1 MSYAVELREGARK
14 GAWEGTLYCLRAGAG
29 ALRSWLLISALIGSH
44 ALVVVYVGVR
54 LRQWVAAP
62 LVRGAARD
70 LALAREFLQG
80 PDQQDEATEN
90 LHSPDLW
97 NAIRWMCVNALL
109 GLSCAVIAII
119 LGIGVLVS
127 FTCLFW
133 WWALPTEM
141 AVSPGGYPVD
151 SWGAALTTPLVGLA
165 YLALNRY
172 FVPRSASAHA
182 HLAGCVLL
190 RAGAGRLRDRLAEA
204 NLLRQEALEAHGMEL
219 RRIERDLH
227 DGTQNR
233 LVAVRMHLGL
243 IERVMAKDP
252 ERARELM
259 TRAKDASEEALRD
272 LRAVV
277 RSIYPPILADQG
289 LAAAVSS
296 LASRSGVP
304 CEVEVGELPRL
315 PAAVEA
321 AAYFVV
327 TESLTNVAKHSGA
340 SQARVRLSEDA
351 ATLTVTVDDDGEG
364 GADEHLGSGLSGIRH
379 RVAAF
384 DGRTRVT
391 SPPGGPT
398 VIEVRLPCAF

>member
-1 MSYAVELREGARK
+1 MACVVELREGMLGGAR
-14 GAWEGTLYCLRAGAG
+14 AAVLYCLRSGAG
-29 ALRSWLLISALIGSH
+29 ALRSWLLLSALIGAQ
-44 ALVVVYVGVR
+44 ALVVVYVGLH
-54 LRQWVAAP
+54 LRQWVMV
-62 LVRGAARD
+62 LVVRGAARD
-70 LALAREFLQG
+70 LALARGYLQD
-80 PDQQDEATEN
+80 PEQQRGETEN
-90 LHSPDLW
+90 PRSPDTW
-97 NAIRWMCVNALL
+97 NSIRWMCVNSAL
-109 GLSCAVIAII
+109 GLLCAVIAII

-133 WWALPTEM
+133 WWALPAEM
-141 AVSPGGYPVD
+141 AVSPGGYPVN
-151 SWGAALTTPLVGLA
+151 SWGVALTTPLVGLV
-165 YLALNRY
+165 YLVLTWY
-172 FVPRSASAHA
+172 FVPRTASVHA
-182 HLAGCVLL
+182 HLAGRTL
-190 RAGAGRLRDRLAEA
+190 RRSGVDRLRDRLAEA
-204 NLLRQEALEAHGMEL
+204 NILRQEALEAHGMEL

-243 IERVMAKDP
+243 IERVTATDP
-252 ERARELM
+252 DRARELM
-259 TRAKDASEEALRD
+259 TRAKEASEEALRE

-304 CEVEVGELPRL
+304 CEVAVGKLSRL
-315 PAAVEA
+315 PAAVES

-340 SQARVRLSEDA
+340 TLARVHLAEEA
-351 ATLTVTVDDDGEG
+351 GTLTVTVTDDGGG

-384 DGRTRVT
+384 DGRTRIS

>member
-1 MSYAVELREGARK
+1 
-14 GAWEGTLYCLRAGAG
+14 
-29 ALRSWLLISALIGSH
+29 
-44 ALVVVYVGVR
+44 
-54 LRQWVAAP
+54 
-62 LVRGAARD
+62 
-70 LALAREFLQG
+70 
-80 PDQQDEATEN
+80 
-90 LHSPDLW
+90 
-97 NAIRWMCVNALL
+97 
-109 GLSCAVIAII
+109 
-119 LGIGVLVS
+119 
-127 FTCLFW
+127 
-133 WWALPTEM
+133 
-141 AVSPGGYPVD
+141 
-151 SWGAALTTPLVGLA
+151 
-165 YLALNRY
+165 
-172 FVPRSASAHA
+172 
-182 HLAGCVLL
+182 
-190 RAGAGRLRDRLAEA
+190 
-204 NLLRQEALEAHGMEL
+204 
-219 RRIERDLH
+219 
-227 DGTQNR
+227 
-233 LVAVRMHLGL
+233 MHLGL

-340 SQARVRLSEDA
+340 SRARVRLSEDA

-391 SPPGGPT
+391 SPLGGPT